1 MNISCIKKTIIKK
14 REVVNGPI
22 CIKCS
27 TVVAISNNSKIQE
40 LCKQGEIF
48 VISGKEQLLF
58 FPDFQTHFTEKL

>member
-1 MNISCIKKTIIKK
+1 M
-14 REVVNGPI
+14 NGPI